1 MIFYI
6 SKNLLLNLFIMKRLI
21 TLVAVVATGCIL
33 TGCSLTDLFDIP
45 NFSDVEDKGYEVT
58 ESGIYSY
65 VVADGETY
73 GVNLAHVTAVEQT
86 KIDTVDVVF
95 SKLAFKSLGSPKE
108 EKTISEKTLKILTK
122 TKKER
127 SVSAVYDGMDYQVPF
142 RYVDER
148 AFVKA
153 LGKTVNMPYPDFKFE
168 ISDFSE
174 EKIDDI
180 IVGDNVYKAS
190 LFTFYCDLMY
200 DDRVVPLVTKVV
212 GREKVTP

>member
-1 MIFYI
+1 
-6 SKNLLLNLFIMKRLI
+6 MKRLI
-21 TLVAVVATGCIL
+21 TLFAVVATGCML
-33 TGCSLTDLFDIP
+33 TACNLTDLFDIP
-45 NFSDVEDKGYEVT
+45 NFSDIEDKGYEVT

-73 GVNLAHVTAVEQT
+73 GVNLAHVAAAEQT

-95 SKLAFKSLGSPKE
+95 SKLAFNHLGSPVE
-108 EKTISEKTLKILTK
+108 EKTVSEKTVKILTK
-122 TKKER
+122 IKKER
-127 SVSAVYDGMDYQVPF
+127 VVYAVYDGMEYEVPF

-153 LGKTVNMPYPDFKFE
+153 LGKTMNMPYPNFRFE

-180 IVGDNVYKAS
+180 KVEGNVYQAS
-190 LFTFYCDLMY
+190 VFTFYCDLIY
-200 DDRVVPLVTKVV
+200 EDRVVSLTTKVV
-212 GREKVTP
+212 GREKK